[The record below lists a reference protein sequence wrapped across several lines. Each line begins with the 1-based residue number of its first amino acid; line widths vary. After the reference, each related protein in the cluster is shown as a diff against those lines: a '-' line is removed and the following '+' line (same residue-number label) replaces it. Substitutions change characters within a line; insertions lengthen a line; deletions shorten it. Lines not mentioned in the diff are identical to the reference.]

1 MDTSYSNIRK
11 LRKKLRQI
19 EHLEE
24 IERVLT
30 DEEVSK
36 CMKKESIREELL
48 ELLLAYNSQKSA
60 DGTETDIDSSVATS
74 VDISAPVLEI
84 TVKDSCTTENQATDF
99 SMQLRTENI
108 NNSSESQ
115 RKEEQLPVKWS
126 ASTENP
132 AQENKGCVFENEVQK
147 SESSTS
153 RAKRRTSNTPSLT
166 NKDDKDTSIRV
177 EWSSRKFLVSVL
189 ESHNDLIT
197 AVDCCDGLLVSAS
210 RDTTVKVWDI
220 ETLSELRSLGS
231 HTGCVT
237 DVIVLPGDVA
247 AKLDTS
253 IIISEDNYL
262 ILSGSTD
269 CCLNVWLAKT
279 GELLKSVYIY
289 NPITKVAFY
298 PDLSLVVTASD
309 GGKLEL
315 WDINAKVNVCSETA
329 HSDSITG
336 LCVSDGRIYTSCAVD
351 GEIKVFEVRDNKLH
365 CIYASETLHNIA
377 GDSLTMRHVRSLS
390 VRGENIYYGDD
401 GVNLKSLIWKKV
413 FDVSAEPNYVTTLD
427 CEETRRI
434 LDICCNRH
442 KNGNIT
448 IVTAGLDL
456 QVWKQVSTGR
466 NNEESIRTKFIQSL
480 SQPTHDSDIESDVDF
495 TDSESEGG
503 SRQGSRRASAQSQ
516 RKSWM
521 PWCTLT

>member
-401 GVNLKSLIWKKV
+401 GVNLKSLIWKKGLV
-413 FDVSAEPNYVTTLD
+413 KKLANHKEEFGMTDAIYCHGNLMMTSAYDLD
-427 CEETRRI
+427 
-434 LDICCNRH
+434 
-442 KNGNIT
+442 NGHGYINGIMKR
-448 IVTAGLDL
+448 ALG
-456 QVWKQVSTGR
+456 
-466 NNEESIRTKFIQSL
+466 QSL
-480 SQPTHDSDIESDVDF
+480 YRVFLSQHTIQ
-495 TDSESEGG
+495 T
-503 SRQGSRRASAQSQ
+503 
-516 RKSWM
+516 
-521 PWCTLT
+521 